1 MSTTKK
7 VSKKAVAL
15 NISGTPPSQVIVNA
29 THYVT
34 SMTGNAHFPNPSP
47 ALPAVSAQITALQ
60 AAYDLSLT
68 RAKGSVGKM
77 HLELKKLD
85 ILLKALAAYV
95 ESVANADPDNASIII
110 KLSGMTEKKPANRGP
125 KIFSAKAGKTPGT
138 ALLNCK
144 AQSRAVY
151 VYQETTDPATATSW
165 TTVYTGIT
173 AKFLKTGLISGTR
186 YYFRYA
192 VIIKGLQSDWSPVV
206 NLVIQ

>member
-1 MSTTKK
+1 
-7 VSKKAVAL
+7 
-15 NISGTPPSQVIVNA
+15 
-29 THYVT
+29 
-34 SMTGNAHFPNPSP
+34 MTGNAHFPNPNP
-47 ALPAVSAQITALQ
+47 ALSAVSAQANVLQ
-60 AAYDLSLT
+60 AAYDLSQT

-77 HLELKKLD
+77 HLEVKKLD
-85 ILLKALAAYV
+85 ILLKVLAAYV

-110 KLSGMTEKKPANRGP
+110 NAAGMTEKKPTQHPP
-125 KIFSAKAGKTPGT
+125 KVFSAKAGKAVGT

-151 VYQETTDPATATSW
+151 VYQETTDPATAASW

-206 NLVIQ
+206 NLVIP